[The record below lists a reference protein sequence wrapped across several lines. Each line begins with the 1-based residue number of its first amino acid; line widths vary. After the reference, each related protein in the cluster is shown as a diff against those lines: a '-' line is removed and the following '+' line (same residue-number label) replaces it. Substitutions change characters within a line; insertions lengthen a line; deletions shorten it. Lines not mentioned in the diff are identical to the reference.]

1 MQVPGVEQASLDL
14 LAHRARVGCRRYDG
28 LMDGPTDENREW
40 RMRWSLGTLHFLVIA
55 AFTWARIVRDGALL
69 SRVSVEWVPWLTAA
83 VLVATGVAT
92 PLIARATRHLTA
104 VRAFARVAIATGV
117 SLLVWELL
125 LRTKSE
131 WSALALYVWVGAYG
145 PLLVAQFWILVHQS
159 LDAEQA
165 RAHIGWVGACG
176 ILGGVASGLV
186 ATLVTRAVGRDDLL
200 GLTAL
205 AQLGAGALAL
215 GQTALAANG
224 PGLGTG
230 NRDAAPAVANGGG
243 RRARTVL
250 REAGYARLL
259 ALVVVLGAL
268 TGGLVD
274 YQFKA
279 ALQRQSTDAAE
290 LTRWLGLFNVA
301 ASGLALCAQIAT
313 GMLLARF
320 GSRALAFVL
329 PAGVMAS
336 ASAGLALPM
345 VWPAVLARLWE
356 TAARHSL
363 ARTANEFF
371 FLPFQ
376 GAPRSTM
383 KHAAEGF
390 LTRGGEVGASMILVG
405 LSLAGR
411 ADPWH
416 LSLAVVVACA
426 GWMASLGWLGRAYA
440 PALSRSLD
448 ALLRPGRTPPTPVVD
463 RGVAIPELVK
473 LLRSRDPRHIVFA
486 LDELSAIDPARARQ
500 EARPL
505 LAHEASAVRARARR
519 ENTPHR
525 HARVAATL
533 DSWPGA
539 GALHTALRSGDAARA
554 TAACVEV
561 VAARERHAVPVLLSS
576 LTGDVR
582 DLVRNTLVQL
592 GDDVAGTLGDTL
604 ADERVPLRVRRD
616 VAIVLGRMATQAA
629 LAQLWRVPR
638 TAPRGLRLLALRGLG
653 AARKAA
659 IPLAVDESDVRRDLH
674 LDLQQ
679 LERRREQAS
688 QLGADAGPE
697 IGLLA
702 RALDEAAAS
711 ARELLFRRLAL
722 IYPAR
727 EMMRAHRG
735 ISSGDD
741 RIRAFALEYLE
752 ATLTPVDRDRLLP
765 ALRGGEATPPAST
778 QSLVETLAM
787 DQDVWIAT
795 LAVHALGTWR
805 AASLR
810 AIVAAPV
817 TQDAI
822 YQETARWALA
832 RL

>member
-1 MQVPGVEQASLDL
+1 
-14 LAHRARVGCRRYDG
+14 
-28 LMDGPTDENREW
+28 MDGSADENREW
-40 RMRWSLGTLHFLVIA
+40 RVRWSLGLLHFLVIA

-69 SRVSVEWVPWLTAA
+69 SRVSVEWVPWLTGA
-83 VLVATGVAT
+83 VLVATGLAT
-92 PLIARATRHLTA
+92 PLIARATRHLTP

-117 SLLVWELL
+117 SLLIWELL
-125 LRTKSE
+125 LRTKTE

-176 ILGGVASGLV
+176 ILGGVAAGLV

-200 GLTAL
+200 GLTAI

-215 GQTALAANG
+215 GQTALVATGARLESASRDVAAG
-224 PGLGTG
+224 P
-230 NRDAAPAVANGGG
+230 ANGGG

-250 REAGYARLL
+250 REASYARLL

-279 ALQRQSTDAAE
+279 ALQRQSTDAAD

-301 ASGLALCAQIAT
+301 ASGLALCAQVAT
-313 GMLLARF
+313 GVLLARF

-329 PAGVMAS
+329 PAGVLAS

-416 LSLAVVVACA
+416 LSLAVVLACA
-426 GWMASLGWLGRAYA
+426 GWMSALGWLGRAYA
-440 PALSRSLD
+440 PALSQSLD
-448 ALLRPGRTPPTPVVD
+448 ALLRPGRTPPAPEAVD
-463 RGVAIPELVK
+463 RGVAVPELVK
-473 LLRSRDPRHIVFA
+473 LLRSRDPRHVVFA
-486 LDELSAIDPARARQ
+486 LDELSAIDPARARH

-505 LAHEASAVRARARR
+505 LAHESARVRTRARR
-519 ENTPHR
+519 ENIPHR

-539 GALHTALRSGDAARA
+539 GALLAALQSGDVARA

-561 VAARERHAVPVLLSS
+561 VASRERHAVPVLLSS
-576 LTGDVR
+576 LSGAVR
-582 DLVRNTLVQL
+582 DLVRTTLVQL

-616 VAIVLGRMATQAA
+616 VAIVLGSMATPDA

-638 TAPRGLRLLALRGLG
+638 AAPAGLRLLALRGLG
-653 AARKAA
+653 AARKKDVAFTIDENA
-659 IPLAVDESDVRRDLH
+659 IRRH
-674 LDLQQ
+674 LEADLQQ
-679 LERRREQAS
+679 FERRRQQARH
-688 QLGADAGPE
+688 LGADLSPE
-697 IGLLA
+697 VALLA
-702 RALDEAAAS
+702 RALDEAAS
-711 ARELLFRRLAL
+711 NAREVVFRLLAL
-722 IYPAR
+722 LYPPR

-735 ISSGDD
+735 ISSDDD

-752 ATLTPVDRDRLLP
+752 ATLAPDDRDRLLP
-765 ALRGGEATPPAST
+765 ALRVGDPMAAAVT
-778 QSLVETLAM
+778 QPLVEELAR
-787 DQDVWIAT
+787 DEDVWIAT
-795 LAVHALGTWR
+795 LAIHTLGAWR

-810 AIVAAPV
+810 EIVAAPV
-817 TQDAI
+817 TGDAI
-822 YQETARWALA
+822 YQETSRWALA